1 MSLRIAA
8 RGKLKLGKKDSN
20 VVGPC
25 KKMTKPRKNNLCST
39 SSPKFYLKNEY
50 LVYLEVYQALNSSFY
65 SSDDIAIF
73 VLNDYYFRPP
83 SITAHYL

>member
-25 KKMTKPRKNNLCST
+25 KKMTKPRKKSLVHFL
-39 SSPKFYLKNEY
+39 PK
-50 LVYLEVYQALNSSFY
+50 
-65 SSDDIAIF
+65 
-73 VLNDYYFRPP
+73 VLFKK
-83 SITAHYL
+83 